1 MGDITV
7 TLKEDSWKNI
17 FEGIRNSR
25 INSTGNF
32 WTAIQLAE
40 EQVSGQIH
48 ENYVEEAF
56 ESMG

>member
-32 WTAIQLAE
+32 WAAIQLAE

-48 ENYVEEAF
+48 ENYTEEAF
-56 ESMG
+56 KSIG